1 MLKKTMTKAM
11 KIPVTVWQKLT
22 RCFRPEI
29 KVKLTRKNLIISL
42 PASQGGA
49 LHMLPRPG
57 TTEAVRFAV
66 EQSEGMFALQMAA
79 TGQTVSLAT
88 FSGEHDAQA
97 ALSKVNKAL
106 TGNQLVKWS
115 VRIFV
120 LWIVWLL
127 VTSYLQVSQQAHA
140 EGVASSAPAAFTPP
154 PGTGFQP
161 FPSVAAAV
169 APQATSG
176 NLADEIY
183 QAAMQAKTRAE
194 HENMPPK
201 VNDNTA
207 GLDGF
212 GLDSGASQAGPGCD
226 PKLAFKVE
234 QK

>member
-11 KIPVTVWQKLT
+11 KIPMAAWRKLT
-22 RCFRPEI
+22 KVFRPEI

-49 LHMLPRPG
+49 IHVLPRPG
-57 TTEAVRFAV
+57 STGAVRFAV
-66 EQSEGMFALQMAA
+66 EQSEGVFALQMAA
-79 TGQTVSLAT
+79 AGQTMALAT
-88 FSGEHDAQA
+88 FPGEPDAQA

-106 TGNQLVKWS
+106 TGNQLVKWI

-120 LWIVWLL
+120 LWLVWLL
-127 VTSYLQVSQQAHA
+127 FTSYLQVSQQAHA
-140 EGVASSAPAAFTPP
+140 DGLASNAPAAFTPP
-154 PGTGFQP
+154 PSTGFQP
-161 FPSVAAAV
+161 FPSVAAAT

-201 VNDNTA
+201 VNDNTT